1 MAASGTSQPIDT
13 TSIFDLWLK
22 DRRQQND
29 YDLMI
34 GVSIACGYY
43 FSVGHDSDVYYDPSL
58 FQSHELG
65 FMDLV
70 CHGGR
75 TFD

>member
-1 MAASGTSQPIDT
+1 
-13 TSIFDLWLK
+13 
-22 DRRQQND
+22 
-29 YDLMI
+29 MI

-70 CHGGR
+70 CRGGR
-75 TFD
+75 TFDYS

>member
-1 MAASGTSQPIDT
+1 
-13 TSIFDLWLK
+13 
-22 DRRQQND
+22 
-29 YDLMI
+29 MI

-65 FMDLV
+65 SMDLF
-70 CHGGR
+70 CLDGR
-75 TFD
+75 TFDYN